1 MGALADSE
9 LLDAGMLG
17 WTNLHPRDMSGGG
30 CMRFQIV
37 DESFQRVLGAFEVN
51 VHPFWFIQN
60 PSGEPVSAG
69 QAKHEW
75 AEADALHDAAHP
87 DGTRGHVALST
98 AQPLPCQPI
107 CIALPSSTRTG
118 TVHCPPVMVS

>member
-1 MGALADSE
+1 MGALADSK

-37 DESFQRVLGAFEVN
+37 DESFQRVLGAFEMN
-51 VHPFWFIQN
+51 VHPFWVIQN

-75 AEADALHDAAHP
+75 AGADALHNAAHP
-87 DGTRGHVALST
+87 DGAPVHIALST
-98 AQPLPCQPI
+98 PTPRPFQPVFI
-107 CIALPSSTRTG
+107 
-118 TVHCPPVMVS
+118 